1 LGGLPVSRNEQLW
14 NGSLWRKAVVRV
26 MLDLECP
33 VLRGR
38 RGMTL
43 SYANVPLVTPK
54 QILVRLAEVVRC
66 SAEEIHLTRLVG
78 CSLVRVTA
86 R

>member
-66 SAEEIHLTRLVG
+66 SAEEIHLTR
-78 CSLVRVTA
+78 RVTA

>member
-1 LGGLPVSRNEQLW
+1 
-14 NGSLWRKAVVRV
+14 
-26 MLDLECP
+26 
-33 VLRGR
+33 
-38 RGMTL
+38 
-43 SYANVPLVTPK
+43 VTPK

>member
-1 LGGLPVSRNEQLW
+1 
-14 NGSLWRKAVVRV
+14 
-26 MLDLECP
+26 
-33 VLRGR
+33 
-38 RGMTL
+38 MTL

-66 SAEEIHLTRLVG
+66 SAEEIHLTR
-78 CSLVRVTA
+78 RVTA